1 MAKKIKK
8 FITKIFS
15 QRVIVLGAVF
25 LAMSSILIV
34 RLFQLQIVNGEEYA
48 DNFNHTMST
57 KERQL
62 KSTRGN
68 IYDCNGKLLAYNELS
83 NSVTLEDNGNLRQH
97 QREKSF
103 S

>member
-48 DNFNHTMST
+48 DNFTILST

-83 NSVTLEDNGNLRQH
+83 NSVTLEDNGTYDSTR
-97 QREKSF
+97 
-103 S
+103 